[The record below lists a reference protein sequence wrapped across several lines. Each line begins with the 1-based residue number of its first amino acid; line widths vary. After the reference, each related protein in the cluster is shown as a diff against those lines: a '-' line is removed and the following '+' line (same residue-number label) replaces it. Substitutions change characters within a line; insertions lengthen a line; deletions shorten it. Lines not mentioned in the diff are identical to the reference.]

1 MQNSMTVPRRIAT
14 LLSLF
19 SAVAFA
25 QDSLT
30 ANSDATG
37 RRTIEASVDQDL
49 GATRS
54 VLRKT
59 DAVID
64 EARILRVDGS
74 RTTLAVWRESTPG
87 GAVTY
92 TSASVDGGVTWFEA
106 RPADFTLKLQFAEF
120 DPLVSTPA
128 VPAELAAS
136 ATTRRWIVQYATPG
150 LPAMREA
157 LAVRGAT
164 PLFHLPHHADV
175 VDASAETI
183 TALRALPFVRWAGPY
198 HPAYRLFPGDREA
211 LLGGA
216 LADGLPW
223 NLVTAKP
230 HDLEAKL
237 RIVEALAPLGAREF
251 LPVVRESRLLT
262 LTLPRAALFAA
273 LRLDDVAWLDRWSAP
288 EDDMDIARQFNGA
301 DYLAALSPTGF
312 TGAGVRGQVMDGG
325 TRTTHVD
332 FAGILWSGSIVSG
345 SHGTAT
351 YGIVFGKGIAN
362 PLGLGML
369 PNAQGIAG
377 QYNDAAFVAS
387 RYAYTQNLLSPPFE
401 ASFQSNS
408 WGSTLTTAY
417 TSTSQQMDD
426 IAFDLDFVIC
436 QSQSNNGDQLS
447 RPQAWAKNVISVG
460 GVRHFGTLTRADD
473 TWTGGASIGPA
484 ADGRLKPDISNFYDA
499 TFTTTSTNDTAYT
512 ASFGGT
518 SGATPITAGCVGLI
532 HQMWD
537 AGLFGAV
544 RPGAT
549 AFARKPAAAT
559 TKALLINTATQYAF
573 AGAGLAA
580 DLSRVKQG
588 WGTGD
593 VKVAYD
599 LGAAGKIFVVD
610 ETQVLAPL
618 ASAVYATTVAA
629 GELEFQA
636 TLVYRDPAGTVSATQ
651 HRINNVD
658 LKVTAPNGTIYWGNN
673 GLDAGTVSVS
683 GGSPNTIDNVENV
696 IVANPAAGTWTV
708 EIIAAEIN
716 QDGHPATAAVDTAF
730 ALVVGGAT
738 GPAAA
743 PGGPG
748 QANAT
753 ASWFD
758 VNGGRD
764 ASGRPAYYGLGGPFF
779 AQATAGGTLA
789 FSFGGGVSEPV
800 ILMTGPLNAGNAV
813 IPPIGSLDLGLLGLG
828 NLGDVGILLDGLS
841 GTTFFD
847 LFANTGP
854 TGGRTLAFTM
864 PAVPTGLFGSF
875 QVAVVPLGG
884 LPLLT
889 AAFEVTVN

>member
-1 MQNSMTVPRRIAT
+1 MQNFMTVPRRIAT

-19 SAVAFA
+19 AAVALA
-25 QDSLT
+25 QDAVST
-30 ANSDATG
+30 KTDATG
-37 RRTIEASVDQDL
+37 RRTIEASVAQDL
-49 GATRS
+49 GAARS

-59 DAVID
+59 DAIVD
-64 EARILRVDGS
+64 DARLIRVDGS

-120 DPLVSTPA
+120 DPLVSTPV

-136 ATTRRWIVQYATPG
+136 ATTRRWIVQYAAPG
-150 LPAMREA
+150 LPAMRDA
-157 LAVRGAT
+157 LAERGAT
-164 PLFHLPHHADV
+164 PLFYLPQHADV
-175 VDASAETI
+175 VDASAATIET
-183 TALRALPFVRWAGPY
+183 LRALPFVRWAGPF
-198 HPAYRLFPGDREA
+198 HPAYRLFPEDRAA
-211 LLGGA
+211 LLAGA
-216 LADGLPW
+216 LPDGLPW

-230 HDLEAKL
+230 HDLAAKR
-237 RIVEALAPLGAREF
+237 RIVDALAPLGAREF

-262 LTLPRAALFAA
+262 LTLPLDALRAAL
-273 LRLDDVAWLDRWSAP
+273 RHDDVAWLDRWSAP
-288 EDDMDIARQFNGA
+288 EDDMDIARQFTGA
-301 DYLAALSPTGF
+301 VYLAGLSPTGF
-312 TGAGVRGQVMDGG
+312 TGTGVRGQVMDGG
-325 TRTTHVD
+325 TLTTHVD
-332 FAGILWSGSIVSG
+332 FAGLIWAGNSISG
-345 SHGTAT
+345 SHGTST
-351 YGIVFGKGIAN
+351 YGIVFGKGVAN
-362 PLGLGML
+362 PQGLGML

-377 QYNDAAFVAS
+377 YYNDPGFVAS
-387 RYAYTQNLLSPPFE
+387 RYAYTQQLLSPPYE

-408 WGSTLTTAY
+408 WGGTLTTAY
-417 TSTSQQMDD
+417 TSISQQMDD
-426 IAFDLDFVIC
+426 IVFDLDFAIC

-473 TWTGGASIGPA
+473 SWTGGASIGPA

-499 TFTTTSTNDTAYT
+499 TFTTTSTNNTAYT

-537 AGLFGAV
+537 AGVFGAT

-559 TKALLINTATQYAF
+559 TKALLINTATQYTF
-573 AGAGLAA
+573 AGAGA
-580 DLSRVKQG
+580 DLSRAKQG

-599 LGAAGKIFVVD
+599 LATAGKVFIVD

-618 ASAVYATTVAA
+618 GSAVYATTVAA
-629 GELEFQA
+629 GEPEFQA

-651 HRINNVD
+651 HRINNLD

-673 GLDAGTVSVS
+673 GLNAGNVSTS
-683 GGSPNTIDNVENV
+683 GGSPNTLDNVENV
-696 IVANPAAGTWTV
+696 IIANPAAGTWTV
-708 EIIAAEIN
+708 EVIAAEIN
-716 QDGHPATAAVDTAF
+716 QDGHPATAAVDSAF
-730 ALVVGGAT
+730 ALVVGGAV

-748 QANAT
+748 QANVTGA
-753 ASWFD
+753 WFD

-764 ASGRPAYYGLGGPFF
+764 ATGRPAYYGLGGPFF
-779 AQATAGGTLA
+779 SQATAGGTLA
-789 FSFGGGVSEPV
+789 FSFGGGVAQPA
-800 ILMTGPLNAGNAV
+800 ILLTGPLNAGNAL
-813 IPPIGSLDLGLLGLG
+813 IPGVGSLDLGLLGLG
-828 NLGDVGILLDGLS
+828 NLGDVGVLLDGLS

-875 QVAVVPLGG
+875 QVAVVPPSGI
-884 LPLLT
+884 PLLT